1 MGSKGAGG
9 LNLSATAEDPT
20 YHRSLTAPLRFGA
33 RFVGHL
39 SRSSSFSRVLL
50 GLLLAVGDSFPVLAT
65 PIQPYSPP
73 PTWRLVGASNSAPQ
87 TTVLS
92 VDGVSAPRSTIIP
105 VPAAPLGRPL
115 PTESLAEQ
123 AVPADAQVAAA
134 SIRPPYLIRPGLS
147 GGIPTGFVSSWG
159 DYFFSGSAGTAGKLR
174 GGSPD
179 GSINVGFGLGD
190 ATRLVGAELFWGI
203 GSIKKINSNGAFGG
217 ALGRVLVNRPDLLVS
232 VAGGVIEAFPY
243 GFEPNPQPTNG
254 YGAVSVA
261 LPLRPSDPTFQQ
273 VLQVS
278 VGGGGSSFSAIDG
291 TFQASENGFFG
302 AAGVELSPNIGVSV
316 GVSSRSTNM
325 NLSWIPF
332 RTLPIFVN
340 VLGADL
346 FSVTPWGTIGVLSVG
361 WGDTLR
367 TGLVTR

>member
-1 MGSKGAGG
+1 
-9 LNLSATAEDPT
+9 
-20 YHRSLTAPLRFGA
+20 
-33 RFVGHL
+33 
-39 SRSSSFSRVLL
+39 
-50 GLLLAVGDSFPVLAT
+50 
-65 PIQPYSPP
+65 
-73 PTWRLVGASNSAPQ
+73 
-87 TTVLS
+87 VLS
-92 VDGVSAPRSTIIP
+92 VDSVSAPRSSIIP

-115 PTESLAEQ
+115 AARGLAEQ
-123 AVPADAQVAAA
+123 DGPADAQVVAAP
-134 SIRPPYLIRPGLS
+134 IRPPYLIRPGLS
-147 GGIPTGFVSSWG
+147 GGVPTGFVSSFG
-159 DYFFSGSAGTAGKLR
+159 DYFLSGSAGTAGKLR

-190 ATRLVGAELFWGI
+190 PTRLIGADLFWGV
-203 GSIKKINSNGAFGG
+203 GSIKNLNSNGAFGG
-217 ALGRVLVNRPDLLVS
+217 AVGRVLVNRPDLQVS

-254 YGAVSVA
+254 YGALTVA
-261 LPLRPSDPTFQQ
+261 LPLRPSDPTFQR

-278 VGGGGSSFSAIDG
+278 VGGGGSSFAAIDS
-291 TFQASENGFFG
+291 TFQAAENGFFG

-361 WGDTLR
+361 WGDSLK

>member
-1 MGSKGAGG
+1 M
-9 LNLSATAEDPT
+9 
-20 YHRSLTAPLRFGA
+20 FGA
-33 RFVGHL
+33 RFVFHL
-39 SRSSSFSRVLL
+39 SRTSSRSRVLL
-50 GLLLAVGDSFPVLAT
+50 GLLLAAAENLPALAT
-65 PIQPYSPP
+65 PIQHSSPS
-73 PTWRLVGASNSAPQ
+73 PTWRVVGASDFSPR

-92 VDGVSAPRSTIIP
+92 VDGGSAPRSTIIP
-105 VPAAPLGRPL
+105 VPAAPLGRSL
-115 PTESLAEQ
+115 PVDGLADQ
-123 AVPADAQVAAA
+123 TMPADAQIVAAP
-134 SIRPPYLIRPGLS
+134 IRPPYLIRPGLS

-159 DYFFSGSAGTAGKLR
+159 DYFLSGSAGTPGKGR
-174 GGSPD
+174 AGSPD
-179 GSINVGFGLGD
+179 GSINMGFGLGD
-190 ATRLVGAELFWGI
+190 PNRLLGGELFWGI
-203 GSIKKINSNGAFGG
+203 GSIKRINSNGAFGG
-217 ALGRVLVNRPDLLVS
+217 ALGRVLVNRPDLQMS

-254 YGAVSVA
+254 YGALSVA
-261 LPLRPSDPTFQQ
+261 LPLRPSDPTFQR

-278 VGGGGSSFSAIDG
+278 VGGGGSSFAAIDS
-291 TFQASENGFFG
+291 TFQSAQSGFFG

-346 FSVTPWGTIGVLSVG
+346 FSVTPFGTIGVLSVG

-367 TGLVTR
+367 TGFVTR